1 MNRIAPWLRLLC
13 LLLATAAFVDRASAA
28 VFQDTFTN
36 RETVVGSTGQIDGS
50 NAGATK
56 EVGEPNHAE
65 RTGGRSVWISWTAPT
80 NGLVTF
86 TTAGSSFD
94 TLLGIYY
101 LKSGTNSPLLRLQD
115 IADGEDDGPLLT
127 SSAQCGVK
135 AGQTY
140 EIAVDGY
147 RGATGTISLAWNL
160 ITSDLLPPIILGKSS
175 DQSTTNGSTLEL
187 MVNFQPSD
195 SVELE
200 WLFNNEDLHVHASNL
215 VINGFSA
222 TNVGQY
228 RLSFTANN
236 VRLLSN
242 PIEIQIN
249 SEGQIT
255 TLARNKPED
264 AVAAPLIGQTS
275 TRPVPAGG
283 RALMGGPVG
292 VARGYNGTQIF
303 STTYASRDPGEPV
316 PCGVTGGASYWF
328 AYQPPTNGL
337 VRINTDGSSYD
348 TVLAIYTY
356 NGTLTGYADLIP
368 VACDN
373 NGGTNGLSSK
383 VQFVA
388 EFGRTYLVDVD
399 GVAGARGLA
408 RLNYELLTLGSS
420 QLQPP
425 AITAH
430 PQSLATL
437 VGRKATL
444 SSVAQSPLPMRLQWY
459 RNAVPLSQQTNPA
472 ITLNAPQLS
481 DIGFYSMTASNADG
495 VAVSNPALLA
505 VTPIPTLSMS
515 ALGDQLRIPLPNLG
529 GLGYAIEFS
538 DNLSSSSWQAWT
550 NPTINGLLVLTNNP
564 SAPSLYF
571 RLRIP

>member
-1 MNRIAPWLRLLC
+1 MNRIPEWLRLLC
-13 LLLATAAFVDRASAA
+13 VLMAAVVFANRSSAA
-28 VFQDTFTN
+28 VFQDTFAY
-36 RETVVGSTGQIDGS
+36 RETVVGYSGQIEGS

-56 EVGEPNHAE
+56 EVGEPKHAD

-86 TTAGSSFD
+86 STIGSSFD
-94 TLLGIYY
+94 TLLGVYY
-101 LKSGTNSPLLRLQD
+101 LKSGTNQPLLRLQD
-115 IADGEDDGPLLT
+115 IAEGEDDGPLLT
-127 SSAQCGVK
+127 SSAQCGVR

-147 RGATGTISLAWNL
+147 RGATGTISLTWNL
-160 ITSDLLPPIILGKSS
+160 ITSDQLPPIILGKSS

-187 MVNFQPSD
+187 AVNFQPTD

-200 WLFNNEDLHVHASNL
+200 WLFNNEDMEVHTTNL
-215 VINGFSA
+215 VISGFSPA
-222 TNVGQY
+222 NVGQY
-228 RLSFTANN
+228 RLSFKANS

-264 AVAAPLIGQTS
+264 AVTAPLIGQTAARS
-275 TRPVPAGG
+275 GSSGG
-283 RALMGGPVG
+283 RATMDGPVG

-303 STTYASRDPGEPV
+303 STTYASRDPNEPI
-316 PCGVTGGASYWF
+316 PCGVAGGASYWF

-337 VRINTDGSSYD
+337 ARINTDGSSYD
-348 TVLAIYTY
+348 TVVAVYTY
-356 NGTLTGYADLIP
+356 NGTLTGYSDLIP

-373 NGGTNGLSSK
+373 NGGTNARSSK

-388 EFGRTYLVDVD
+388 EAGRTYLVDVD
-399 GVAGARGLA
+399 GVNGARGLA

-425 AITAH
+425 AIIVH
-430 PQSLATL
+430 PQSHTTL

-444 SSVAQSPLPMRLQWY
+444 SSVAQSPLPVRFQWY
-459 RNAVPLSQQTNPA
+459 RNTVPMPKETNLT
-472 ITLNAPQLS
+472 ITLNSSQFS

-495 VAVSNPALLA
+495 VAASNPALLA
-505 VTPIPTLSMS
+505 VTPIPTLTVSVQS
-515 ALGDQLRIPLPNLG
+515 NLLRVPLPDLG
-529 GLGYAIEFS
+529 PLAYIVEFS
-538 DNLSSSSWQAWT
+538 DALGTNRWQAWT
-550 NPTINGLLVLTNNP
+550 NPLANGFLVLTNNP